1 MQPAQRIATIPPYF
15 FARLGKTIAELR
27 AQGVDVIRM
36 DMGSPDMPPA
46 PHIIEAL
53 VEAARRPDSHGYTP
67 FGGTPEFRQAVAAYY
82 KARFGVDLDPATE
95 VVGLIGS
102 KEGIFHLTH
111 AMVNPGEVV
120 LAPDP
125 GYPTYRTTAL
135 IAGAELV
142 RVPLLRENGFLPD
155 LESLPEDT
163 LRRARLLWLNYPNN
177 PTGATADLAFFER
190 VVEIAR
196 RYDIL
201 VCHDAPYLEISYEG
215 FRPPSLLQVPG
226 AKEVAVELNSLSKTY
241 NMAGWRLGMAV
252 GNAEALRALYTLKSQ
267 VDSSHFRAVLEAG
280 AIALTSDQSW
290 LEERNAIYQERRD
303 LVVEGF
309 RAVGMAAEPPRAA
322 MYVWASL
329 PEGETSSLD
338 FTQRMLREVGVSMTP
353 GVAFGEQGEGFVRV
367 SLGTPTDRVREA
379 MDRLVGWLG

>member
-1 MQPAQRIATIPPYF
+1 MQPAHRIASIPPYF

-53 VEAARRPDSHGYTP
+53 VQTARRPDSHGYTP
-67 FGGTPEFRQAVAAYY
+67 FGGTPEYRRAVATYY
-82 KARFGVDLDPATE
+82 RARFGVELDPDTE

-102 KEGIFHLTH
+102 KEGIFHLTQ
-111 AMVNPGEVV
+111 AFVNPGDVV

-125 GYPTYRTTAL
+125 GYPTYRTTAN
-135 IAGAELV
+135 IAGGEIVSL
-142 RVPLLRENGFLPD
+142 PLRPENGFLPD
-155 LESLPEDT
+155 LGSLPEET
-163 LRRARLLWLNYPNN
+163 LRRTRLLWLNYPNN
-177 PTGATADLAFFER
+177 PTGATADLDFFR
-190 VVEIAR
+190 QAVEIAR

-201 VCHDAPYLEISYEG
+201 VCHDAPYLEISFDGY
-215 FRPPSLLQVPG
+215 RPPSLLQVEG

-252 GNAEALRALYTLKSQ
+252 GNAETLRALYTLKSQ

-280 AIALTSDQSW
+280 AVALTGDQAW
-290 LEERNAIYQERRD
+290 LEARNAVYQERRD
-303 LVVEGF
+303 LVLEGF
-309 RAVGMAAEPPRAA
+309 RAVGMAAEEPRAA
-322 MYVWASL
+322 MYVWAAL
-329 PEGETSSLD
+329 PAGETSSLE
-338 FTQRMLREVGVSMTP
+338 FTQRMLREIGVSVTP
-353 GVAFGEQGEGFVRV
+353 GVAFGERGEGFVRV

-379 MDRLVGWLG
+379 MDRLVRWLG